1 MENDSSLSHL
11 LWLQESLCSHTTNDS
26 ILFKRPCVSPALKFC
41 YLNLLMSGKKNNA
54 HLSFIVHPCHFILC
68 HLSSS
73 FWVICSCGQNE
84 AGIVPQKLQNLSKG
98 QNDNRLFGIVMGIP
112 TWWRY
117 NDRLCWKLSI
127 WLMKIFAVAA
137 GASQHYAVPWSL
149 GTLRSVLSYLK
160 TKNNS
165 HSSVISTVCRG
176 KNM

>member
-1 MENDSSLSHL
+1 MTVAFLTFCDCKKVYVPI
-11 LWLQESLCSHTTNDS
+11 LQTTASYSRDLACLPFWNSVIWICLC
-26 ILFKRPCVSPALKFC
+26 LV
-41 YLNLLMSGKKNNA
+41 KKNNA